1 MPKLPKP
8 LLTEIHHRFM
18 RLDVLDLRVVDRIS
32 FHFYSK
38 ELESLNRDLEMV
50 FDVTWHT
57 KSRFW
62 AEVEFGSKIMTM
74 L

>member
-1 MPKLPKP
+1 MPKP
-8 LLTEIHHRFM
+8 LLTDIHHRIV

-32 FHFYSK
+32 SHFYSK

-57 KSRFW
+57 KSRFG
-62 AEVEFGSKIMTM
+62 AELEVGNRK

>member
-1 MPKLPKP
+1 M
-8 LLTEIHHRFM
+8 
-18 RLDVLDLRVVDRIS
+18 LDLRVVDRIS

-57 KSRFW
+57 KSRFG
-62 AEVEFGSKIMTM
+62 AELKVGNRNYDNALNEEY
-74 L
+74 